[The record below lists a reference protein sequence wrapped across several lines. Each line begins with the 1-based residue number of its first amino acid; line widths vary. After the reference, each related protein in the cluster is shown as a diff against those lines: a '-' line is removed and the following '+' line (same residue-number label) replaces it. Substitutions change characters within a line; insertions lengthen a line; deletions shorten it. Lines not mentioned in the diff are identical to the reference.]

1 MSFKYSVAIS
11 NAIGDIARTF
21 CMNADEGVMLG
32 WDDLR
37 YFLTVGRTGSTL
49 AAAKMLRV
57 NQTTVA
63 RRISGLEEATGL
75 VLFERRRAGYAL
87 TPAGAALV
95 DQAEAVERAAD
106 GFADAAA
113 AQTREAHG
121 VVRLSTVEI
130 YAATLLTPL
139 LGELRAAHP
148 GVRIELDTSEVKRD
162 LAAGEADVAL
172 RAGQPPEDGGLA
184 GRRIGPDPWTL
195 YCSRSY
201 AEAHGVPRTMTE
213 LAKHPIVGGG
223 GDYVWPMY
231 RRWLQRLGLE
241 DAVVFEHG
249 SATGLLAAVRAGVG
263 MAVLPSLVADRDP
276 ELVQV
281 VAAPDTDR
289 MELWLLTHERV
300 RHAPR
305 VRAVMDF
312 LGERLQAQARERVAA
327 PAPAIAI

>member
-1 MSFKYSVAIS
+1 
-11 NAIGDIARTF
+11 
-21 CMNADEGVMLG
+21 MLG

-37 YFLTVGRTGSTL
+37 YFLTVARTGSTL
-49 AAAKMLRV
+49 AAARALRV

-63 RRISGLEEATGL
+63 RRIAGLEEATGL
-75 VLFERRRAGYAL
+75 TLFERRRAGYAL
-87 TPAGAALV
+87 TAAGAALV
-95 DQAEAVERAAD
+95 EQAEAVENAAHS
-106 GFADAAA
+106 FTDAAA

-121 VVRLSTVEI
+121 VVRLTTVEI

-148 GVRIELDTSEVKRD
+148 GVRIELDSTDVKRD
-162 LAAGEADVAL
+162 LGAGEADIAL
-172 RAGQPPEDGGLA
+172 RSGHPPEESGLV
-184 GRRIGPDPWTL
+184 GRRIGHDPWTL

-201 AEAHGVPRTMTE
+201 AEANGLPRSLAE
-213 LAKHPIVGGG
+213 LKGHPIVGGG

-249 SATGLLAAVRAGVG
+249 SASGLLAAVRAGIG
-263 MAVLPSLVADRDP
+263 MAVLPSLVAGRDP

-281 VAAPDTDR
+281 VAPPQSDK

-305 VRAVMDF
+305 VRAVMAF
-312 LGERLQAQARERVAA
+312 LGERLQQCAREPVVAGA
-327 PAPAIAI
+327 AAFAA

>member
-1 MSFKYSVAIS
+1 
-11 NAIGDIARTF
+11 
-21 CMNADEGVMLG
+21 MLN

-37 YFLTVGRTGSTL
+37 HFLTVARTGSTL
-49 AAAKMLRV
+49 AAAKALRV

-63 RRISGLEEATGL
+63 RRIAGLEEATRL
-75 VLFERRRAGYAL
+75 TLFERRRAGYAL

-95 DQAEAVERAAD
+95 EQAEAVERAAG

-162 LAAGEADVAL
+162 LAAGEADIVL
-172 RAGQPPEDGGLA
+172 RAGHPPEQGGLV
-184 GRRIGPDPWTL
+184 GRRIGRDPWTL

-201 AEAHGVPRTMTE
+201 ADRHGLPRSLAE
-213 LAKHPIVGGG
+213 LKGHPIVGGG
-223 GDYVWPMY
+223 GDYIWPMY

-249 SATGLLAAVRAGVG
+249 SATGLLSAVRAGIG
-263 MAVLPSLVADRDP
+263 MAVLPSLVAGRDP

-281 VAAPDTDR
+281 VVPPDTDR

-300 RHAPR
+300 RHTPR
-305 VRAVMDF
+305 VRAVMEF
-312 LGERLQAQARERVAA
+312 LGERLQHCAREPVLAA
-327 PAPAIAI
+327 PGAFAA